1 MKFTKKV
8 TALAFMLAVTTFSVS
23 AATGNVT
30 ADILNI
36 RSNPSTESAVLG
48 SEHNGASLTIKE
60 YTNGWYKLDYNGAVA
75 YASSDYVSIN
85 ILAEGCMTYTDGPI
99 YLLGAPEWGA
109 QSYEQVPYGTRLNVT
124 GLEGEFY
131 EVLYYGN
138 VRYIPVV
145 CTDVR
150 RDVLSDRMLEGTAGR
165 RAALIA
171 ENYLGVPYVYG
182 GRSPSGFDC
191 SGFTGYVYSQLGVT
205 LPRTSSSQASYG
217 VAVEKTD
224 LQPGDLLFFNTRGG
238 GVSHVG
244 LYVGN
249 GSFIHAPMPGTSVS
263 YANLHSAYWSKTYV
277 CARRVTR

>member
-8 TALAFMLAVTTFSVS
+8 TALALALSVTTFGVS
-23 AATGNVT
+23 AATGTVT

-36 RSNPSTESAVLG
+36 RSEASLEAEIIGSAV
-48 SEHNGASLTIKE
+48 NGASLTVKE
-60 YTNGWYKLDYNGAVA
+60 YTNGWYKLDYNGNVA

-85 ILAEGCMTYTDGPI
+85 ILAEGCMTYTEGNV
-99 YLLGAPEWGA
+99 YLLDNPSWEA
-109 QSYEQVPYGTRLNVT
+109 QPLELVPYRTRLNVT
-124 GLEGEFY
+124 GQDGEFY

-138 VRYIPVV
+138 IRYIPAV

-150 RDVLSDRMLEGTAGR
+150 RDVLTDRMLFDSLGQ
-165 RAALIA
+165 RAVDIA
-171 ENYLGVPYVYG
+171 ANYIGVPYIYG
-182 GRSPSGFDC
+182 GSSPSGFDC

-205 LPRTSSSQASYG
+205 LPHSSSSQASYG

-224 LQPGDLLFFNTRGG
+224 LMPGDLLFFNTRGG
-238 GVSHVG
+238 ISHVG

-249 GSFIHAPMPGTSVS
+249 GSFIHAPVPGSSVS
-263 YANLHSAYWSKTYV
+263 YANLHSPYWTRTYV